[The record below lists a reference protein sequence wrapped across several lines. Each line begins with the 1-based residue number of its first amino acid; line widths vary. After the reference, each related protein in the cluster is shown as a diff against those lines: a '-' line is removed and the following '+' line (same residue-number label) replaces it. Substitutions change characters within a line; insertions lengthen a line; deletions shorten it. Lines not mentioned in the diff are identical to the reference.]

1 MYKIA
6 CLLLICSFVLSC
18 KNATE
23 KPGEISKNSTVT
35 PLEIIPQEAY
45 KLSLAQWSL
54 NKPIFSGKADPMD
67 FAKTAKELGFEGLE
81 YVSQLYMNDAVTFDL
96 KDAGLQAIL
105 EQLKKNSDSFGM
117 KNLLIMVDGEGDLSF
132 SDENATQTAIENHKK
147 WIDAAQFLGCHSIRI
162 NLFGEDDPEVWVTNS
177 VRSLKALSEYAEPK
191 SINIIV
197 ENHGGLSSNG
207 ALLARVLKEVGMDNC
222 GTLPDFGNFC
232 LKRKGGARWGAS
244 CVEEYDMYKGL
255 AELMPFA
262 KGVSAKSYA
271 FDENGDETKIDYYK
285 MMQIVKDAGF
295 QGYIGIEFEGDEE
308 DPTQGI
314 LATKALVLKAAALA
328 K

>member
-6 CLLLICSFVLSC
+6 SLLLICTFLFSC
-18 KNATE
+18 KDASE
-23 KPGEISKNSTVT
+23 KSEEISQDNTETPVKVT
-35 PLEIIPQEAY
+35 QVSY